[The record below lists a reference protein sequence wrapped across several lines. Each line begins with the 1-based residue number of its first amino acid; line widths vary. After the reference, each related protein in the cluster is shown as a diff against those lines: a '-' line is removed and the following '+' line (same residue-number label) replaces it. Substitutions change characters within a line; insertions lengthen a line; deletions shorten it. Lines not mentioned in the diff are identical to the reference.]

1 MAKLRMPD
9 TEEAIMIEHRNA
21 ERAQPLF
28 GSWEETMIL
37 SCLQGVMGK
46 VFVNDIE
53 HPTSAC
59 AAVGCFSFLAGEPD
73 MTLAGHK
80 PEKFSILVP
89 QDSRWN
95 EVIEK
100 CHPGAKRITRYAIK
114 KNTLFEREKLENFC
128 SLLPEGYE
136 ARLIDEEL
144 YYKCLNSTLA
154 SDFVSSFD
162 SCEHFLKLGIGYVI
176 LKEGVIVSGTSS
188 YTRYK
193 EGIEIEIDTAES
205 ERRRHLATVAA
216 SHLILDC
223 LDRGLY
229 PSWDAHNMTS
239 VALAKKLGYELSH
252 PYTAYEVT

>member
-1 MAKLRMPD
+1 MAELKAPD
-9 TEEAIMIEHRNA
+9 TEEAIMTELKNA
-21 ERAQPLF
+21 EMARPLF
-28 GSWEETMIL
+28 GAWEETMIS
-37 SCLQGVMGK
+37 SCLRGVMGK
-46 VFVNDIE
+46 VFVNDTE
-53 HPTSAC
+53 RPTSAC
-59 AAVGCFSFLAGEPD
+59 AAVGCFSFLAGVPD
-73 MTLAGHK
+73 TMLARHK
-80 PEKFSILVP
+80 PEEFAILVP
-89 QDSRWN
+89 KDGRWN

-100 CHPGAKRITRYAIK
+100 CHPTAKRITRYAIK
-114 KNTLFEREKLENFC
+114 KDTLFDRRKLEGFC

-176 LKEGVIVSGTSS
+176 LKDGAIVSGASS
-188 YTRYK
+188 YTRYN